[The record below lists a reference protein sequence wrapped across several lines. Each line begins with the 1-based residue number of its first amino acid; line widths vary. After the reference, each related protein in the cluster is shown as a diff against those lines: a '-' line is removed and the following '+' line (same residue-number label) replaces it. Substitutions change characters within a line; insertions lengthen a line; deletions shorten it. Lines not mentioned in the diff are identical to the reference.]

1 MLKENII
8 ILLEEFK
15 NGLLDCATNGTF
27 SEQEYKKMREQ
38 ILEIDNLKSH
48 IPIFLKVQRT
58 PNEFRRYMQG
68 LYGNY
73 AGRRKFI
80 TDEINKLILVVEES
94 KEVELS
100 SNDEY
105 TIGERLGNG

>member
-38 ILEIDNLKSH
+38 IL
-48 IPIFLKVQRT
+48 
-58 PNEFRRYMQG
+58 
-68 LYGNY
+68 
-73 AGRRKFI
+73 
-80 TDEINKLILVVEES
+80 
-94 KEVELS
+94 
-100 SNDEY
+100 
-105 TIGERLGNG
+105 